1 MDTIM
6 SQAKRKPA
14 WIKAC
19 EAAMAAML
27 ALMVVMVF
35 GNVVL
40 RYGFNS
46 GIVTS
51 EEAARFLFV
60 WLTFVGAVVA
70 MYEGTHLGVD
80 SLVRM
85 VNSTAKKWMFG
96 VSSSLMLGCC
106 VLLFIGSYK
115 QTMINLTVPSAVM
128 EIPMALMYGIGM
140 VAAGGMGFILAM
152 NLFKL
157 LTGRLIGEDLIQST
171 ESEEL
176 IEQHVTSEQVDL
188 SALITGANSAT
199 KNNQSSARSKSAP

>member
-1 MDTIM
+1 
-6 SQAKRKPA
+6 
-14 WIKAC
+14 
-19 EAAMAAML
+19 MAAML
-27 ALMVVMVF
+27 ALMAVMVF

-70 MYEGTHLGVD
+70 MHEGTHLGVD
-80 SLVRM
+80 SLVRK
-85 VNSTAKKWMFG
+85 VNTTIRKWMFG

-106 VLLFIGSYK
+106 ILLFIGSYK

-128 EIPMALMYGIGM
+128 ELPMALMYGIGM
-140 VAAGGMGFILAM
+140 VAAGGMGFILVV

-157 LTGRLIGEDLIQST
+157 LTGRSAGEALIQST

-176 IEQHVTSEQVDL
+176 IDQHVATVQVGLSVLTNTSGAH
-188 SALITGANSAT
+188 SAA
-199 KNNQSSARSKSAP
+199 KNNQSSARAKRTT

>member
-1 MDTIM
+1 M
-6 SQAKRKPA
+6 SAVKVKPT

-19 EAAMAAML
+19 EATMAAML
-27 ALMVVMVF
+27 AVMVVMVF

-85 VNSTAKKWMFG
+85 VNTQTKKWLFG
-96 VSSSLMLGCC
+96 VSSALMLGCC

-140 VAAGGMGFILAM
+140 IAAAGMGFIICM
-152 NLFKL
+152 NLYKL
-157 LTGRLIGEDLIQST
+157 FTGQLNEEDLVQST

-176 IEQHVTSEQVDL
+176 IEQHAATEQVDL
-188 SALITGANSAT
+188 NAAKSVATSSISAKTPRKA
-199 KNNQSSARSKSAP
+199 

>member
-1 MDTIM
+1 M
-6 SQAKRKPA
+6 SVKTKPK
-14 WIKAC
+14 WIKVC

-27 ALMVVMVF
+27 AVMVVMVF

-85 VNSTAKKWMFG
+85 VNTQGKKWLFG
-96 VSSSLMLGCC
+96 ISSALMLSCC

-140 VAAGGMGFILAM
+140 VAAGGMGFIICI
-152 NLFKL
+152 NLYKL
-157 LTGRLIGEDLIQST
+157 LTGQLKDEDLVQST

-176 IEQHVTSEQVDL
+176 IEQHAATEQVDL
-188 SALITGANSAT
+188 SSST
-199 KNNQSSARSKSAP
+199 KTSKTTKA